1 MEFIALHLPCRF
13 HALVVEV
20 GPIAAARRTR
30 EIGLGESEK
39 SLLYI
44 SQLSRKPWPR
54 SIPRTAVLLGL
65 FAASAACPVGSNIA
79 QEVYPTIE
87 PDPRLR
93 ASPLLQEPP
102 SLVAKPVV

>member
-13 HALVVEV
+13 HTLVVEV

-30 EIGLGESEK
+30 EIGLGESEE
-39 SLLYI
+39 SLQYI

-54 SIPRTAVLLGL
+54 SIPRTTVLLGL

-79 QEVYPTIE
+79 QEVHPTIE
-87 PDPRLR
+87 PNPRLR
-93 ASPLLQEPP
+93 ASSLLQEPP
-102 SLVAKPVV
+102 SLVANPVV